1 MRPMNILYCKTCSMS
16 GESSIIPII
25 FFTGKDP
32 LLLQTDTVGSSDVE
46 AEVEVEVELGAV
58 EDEEEDEEKLNEA
71 DSKLMIFS

>member
-16 GESSIIPII
+16 GESSIIPIM
-25 FFTGKDP
+25 FFTGKDSV
-32 LLLQTDTVGSSDVE
+32 LLQADTVGSSDVE
-46 AEVEVEVELGAV
+46 AEVEVELGAV

>member
-1 MRPMNILYCKTCSMS
+1 MS
-16 GESSIIPII
+16 GESSIIPIM

-46 AEVEVEVELGAV
+46 AEVEVELGAV